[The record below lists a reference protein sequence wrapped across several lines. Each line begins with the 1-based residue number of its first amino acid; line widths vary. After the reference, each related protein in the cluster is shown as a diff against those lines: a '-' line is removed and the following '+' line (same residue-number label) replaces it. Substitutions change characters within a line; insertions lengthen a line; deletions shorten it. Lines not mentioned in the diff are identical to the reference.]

1 MILSLENSK
10 ALCNRVQS
18 WKADNV
24 SCRKIFFDVAVT
36 IGLPINPPLGSLPR
50 KCLSYLL
57 LFNCWNRFIH
67 LFIYFLILVSHPCTE
82 RIRLKFSLKRIL
94 NISFSKIQNLKK
106 LRNRLSFRSRAWVR
120 KWKKKKKVGSK
131 KSWTSLEG
139 IKLVEKLGRNL
150 GMAVLGWNEINVR
163 SCRSE
168 NA

>member
-18 WKADNV
+18 WKADIV

-106 LRNRLSFRSRAWVR
+106 REIDCRFEVEHEWGSA
-120 KWKKKKKVGSK
+120 KKKKKMGSK

-150 GMAVLGWNEINVR
+150 GMAVLEWNEINVR

>member
-18 WKADNV
+18 ANIV

-67 LFIYFLILVSHPCTE
+67 LFIYFIVLVSHPCTE

-120 KWKKKKKVGSK
+120 KCKKKKKMGSK